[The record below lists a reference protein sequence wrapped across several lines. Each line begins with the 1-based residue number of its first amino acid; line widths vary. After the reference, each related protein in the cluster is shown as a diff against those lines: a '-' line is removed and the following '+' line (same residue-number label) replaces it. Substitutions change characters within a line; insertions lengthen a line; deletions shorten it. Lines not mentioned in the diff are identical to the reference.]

1 MSTLAA
7 LADAMEESSIGSAIA
22 GSRYLFPIIEG
33 AHLIGLALAVGLI
46 FLTDLRLL
54 GVFLRKVPLQDVL
67 RHLRPY
73 VLTGIVVVFITGGLL
88 VWAEASSVLFAPTF
102 PIKMI
107 LVALGGINALYFE
120 FVTAR
125 SPEVRADPA
134 VLPRGARAAGW
145 ISLCVWTL
153 VIICGRLIAYVP
165 HWPELAGQ

>member
-7 LADAMEESSIGSAIA
+7 FADALEESSVGSAIA
-22 GSRYLFPIIEG
+22 GSRYLFPILEG

-54 GVFLRKVPLQDVL
+54 GVILRRVPLDDLL
-67 RHLRPY
+67 RELRPY
-73 VLTGIVVVFITGGLL
+73 VFAGIVVVFITGGLL

-102 PIKMI
+102 PIKMV
-107 LVALGGINALYFE
+107 LVALGGLNALYFE

-125 SPEVRADPA
+125 SPVVRADPA
-134 VLPRGARAAGW
+134 VLPRSARAAGW

-165 HWPELAGQ
+165 HWPGTN

>member
-1 MSTLAA
+1 MSTLAE
-7 LADAMEESSIGSAIA
+7 LADALEGSTIGSAIA

-54 GVFLRKVPLQDVL
+54 GVILRKVPLEDVL

-102 PIKMI
+102 PIKMV
-107 LVALGGINALYFE
+107 LVVLGAINALYFE

-125 SPEVRADPA
+125 SPAVRADPA

-165 HWPELAGQ
+165 HWPTLAAQ